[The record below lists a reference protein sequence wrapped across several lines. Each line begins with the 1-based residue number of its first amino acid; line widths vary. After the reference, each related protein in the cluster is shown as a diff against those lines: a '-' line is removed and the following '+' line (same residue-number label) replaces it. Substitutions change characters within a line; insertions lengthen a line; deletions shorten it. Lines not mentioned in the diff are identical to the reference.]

1 MIPQKKKEHY
11 FKKKYNGLDR
21 FISYFYQVDLVTSH
35 VGSPADKILEIGV
48 GNGLVSDHLKKM
60 CLSVTT
66 CDFDETL
73 KPDIVAD
80 IRELPFP
87 DNGFDV
93 VMAFEVLEHIPFED
107 FAKALQELKRV
118 SSKTVIISLPYR
130 STFIEIVLRF
140 PFVRTL
146 IKKDF
151 LSIFFRFPWFFK
163 GFKSSGQHYWE
174 MDGYKYRLGKVMKV
188 LKNNFRSV
196 KKIKPVLDGYKLF
209 FVLEK

>member
-60 CLSVTT
+60 GLSVTT

-93 VMAFEVLEHIPFED
+93 VMAFEVLEHIPFKD
-107 FAKALQELKRV
+107 VPKALTELRRI
-118 SSKTVIISLPYR
+118 SSKTVILSLPYR
-130 STFIEIVLRF
+130 SSYLELVLRL
-140 PFVRTL
+140 PLARTL
-146 IKKDF
+146 FNRNF
-151 LSIFFRFPWFFK
+151 LALFLRFPWFFG
-163 GFKSSGQHYWE
+163 GFQSSGQHHWE
-174 MDGYKYRLGKVMKV
+174 IDGYNYRLGKI
-188 LKNNFRSV
+188 
-196 KKIKPVLDGYKLF
+196 KKILKDYFERVKIVRPVLDGYRLF